1 MPEFLVSIADWIIGT
16 QVPEQIKV
24 VDVKGLF
31 KNAYFLVPFISLILY
46 YLYKQAINNLVIMAL
61 VITLWWF
68 SGTSFVQG
76 AVVDGELQLSKILP
90 IIGIGLGSVGVIIYL
105 AFIRSD

>member
-1 MPEFLVSIADWIIGT
+1 MPEFLVSIADWIVGT
-16 QVPEQIKV
+16 QVPEQIRA

-31 KNAYFLVPFISLILY
+31 QNAYFLVPFISLIIY

-61 VITLWWF
+61 VVTLWWF
-68 SGTSFVQG
+68 SGTTFVQG
-76 AVVDGELQLSKILP
+76 AVVNGELQLSKVLP
-90 IIGIGLGSVGVIIYL
+90 IIGIGLGAIAVIIYL